1 MPKHTLLR
9 RAIFSAAAAA
19 LLISSTNLYGQGC
32 IVARSSS
39 MGGGPETEGGY
50 LSPGEFQFSTGLR
63 HQFSFRHFVGDVEQK
78 QRIAQGTQIMN
89 KVNLLNFNL
98 DYQLSH
104 RFSLQVDAPLLLA
117 SRRAHNSPYT
127 TTAQGFGDV
136 IVSAQGW
143 MFDPRENSKG
153 NVGFTLG
160 AQLPSGSDRVTNLVD
175 KLDGKG
181 PVSTLVDYSIQ
192 PGSGGY
198 GVVFGW
204 QSFKNFGSAAQVYF
218 NGSYIATPQNTNGVV
233 RSLTAKPLLQQ
244 VSISDQYLLEAGMA
258 VPVRKVRGLSLTLG
272 PRWEGV
278 PAKDLIGGNDGFRR
292 SGYAVSI
299 EGGAQYAYKRQ
310 LFTATIG
317 KAILRDR
324 TRSYP
329 DRIYGAHGDAA
340 FADYLWLASYSVRF
354 GGTHS
359 SHHSMPMPDSDAAHH
374 DLKKPVAA
382 CGE

>member
-1 MPKHTLLR
+1 MHTR
-9 RAIFSAAAAA
+9 FVVSA
-19 LLISSTNLYGQGC
+19 LLLCSATHLYGQGC

-39 MGGGPETEGGY
+39 STGGPESEGGY
-50 LSPGEFQFSTGLR
+50 LSPGEFQFSLGLR

-98 DYQLSH
+98 DYQLTN

-117 SRRAHNSPYT
+117 SRRAHNSPVT
-127 TTAQGFGDV
+127 NTAQGVGDI

-143 MFDPRENSKG
+143 LWDTRENTKG
-153 NVGFTLG
+153 NVAFTLG
-160 AQLPSGSDRVTNLVD
+160 AQLPSGND
-175 KLDGKG
+175 KVINTVNRFDGKG
-181 PVSTLVDYSIQ
+181 PVPSLVDYSIQ

-198 GVVFGW
+198 GIVFGW
-204 QSFKNFGSAAQVYF
+204 QSFKNFGSTAQVFF
-218 NGSYIATPQNTNGVV
+218 NGSYIATPQDTNGIV

-244 VSISDQYLLEAGMA
+244 VSISDQYLLEAGVTA
-258 VPVRKVRGLSLTLG
+258 PVRKVRGLSLTFG

-278 PAKDLIGGNDGFRR
+278 PAKDLIGDNDGFRR

-299 EGGAQYAYKRQ
+299 EGGGQYQHGRH
-310 LFTATIG
+310 LVTATVG
-317 KAILRDR
+317 RAIHRDR

-329 DRIYGAHGDAA
+329 DRVYGAHGDAA

-354 GGTHS
+354 GG
-359 SHHSMPMPDSDAAHH
+359 AHH
-374 DLKKPVAA
+374 AHHMSNDPDAGHGA
-382 CGE
+382 SE